1 MKFLSHFVLG
11 FMSNLI
17 VFFFFQD
24 SVTAVEFSQD
34 GNYVATADM
43 AGQIQVWRTSSMQ
56 KIWEYAM
63 GDMTVSYTA
72 YFSVPI

>member
-1 MKFLSHFVLG
+1 MLVCICFYLFLLLHFILYQT
-11 FMSNLI
+11 I
-17 VFFFFQD
+17 WQD

-43 AGQIQVWRTSSMQ
+43 AGLVQVWRTNSMQ

-63 GDMTVSYTA
+63 GDMTVSSI
-72 YFSVPI
+72 F